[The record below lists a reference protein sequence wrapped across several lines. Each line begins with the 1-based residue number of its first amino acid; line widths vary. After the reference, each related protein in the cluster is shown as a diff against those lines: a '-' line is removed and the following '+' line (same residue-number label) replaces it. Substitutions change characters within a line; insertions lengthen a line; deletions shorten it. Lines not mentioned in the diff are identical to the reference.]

1 MPKNVLVIGGV
12 ALGPKA
18 ACRFKRLEPES
29 KVTLIDQGAII
40 SYGGCGIPYFVGG
53 DVEKVEGL
61 RATSAGVIRTPEFF
75 HDLRD
80 VDVQLGTRAL
90 KINRREKNRHRGR
103 CRHRTNPRHRL

>member
-53 DVEKVEGL
+53 DVERWKAFAPPPPVS
-61 RATSAGVIRTPEFF
+61 SALLNSSMICAMSTYSSAPAR
-75 HDLRD
+75 
-80 VDVQLGTRAL
+80 
-90 KINRREKNRHRGR
+90 
-103 CRHRTNPRHRL
+103 